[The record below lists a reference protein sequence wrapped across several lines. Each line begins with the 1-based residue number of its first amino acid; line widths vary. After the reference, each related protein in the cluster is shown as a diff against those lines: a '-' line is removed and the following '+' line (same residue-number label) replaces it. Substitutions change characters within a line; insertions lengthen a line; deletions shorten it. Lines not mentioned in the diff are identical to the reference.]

1 MKDNDPKTETPVSL
15 EVLTPSSL
23 GELERAHIDSQVSTA
38 HAYPR
43 SLAIFQKRALEMVT
57 LDEET
62 AESCIYSRPVGKQ
75 KNEQTGQWEMKFAEG
90 NSVRLSEIVAACYGN
105 IRVSCR
111 VVEQTERF
119 VKCEGVAHDLESN
132 YAAKSEVMEST
143 LTRDGQPFSERMRI
157 VVAKACLSK
166 ARRDALFQVVPKAL
180 CKKISDAAKKVAT
193 GDETTLENRRKRVGE
208 WLKSINID
216 DARLFAT
223 LGVNGWAEI
232 GLKEIETL
240 TGLKTAMKD
249 GDTTKDEAFPP
260 VIKQGAAAGVTKP
273 EVFAAGSGNPTA
285 TTPATENITFPN
297 PGEEIQRRCKTDGVT
312 EAQVFAYAKEVKLAK
327 KEQTELPQLSNEKL
341 NGILAAWVASL
352 PRMRL
357 MKVD

>member
-1 MKDNDPKTETPVSL
+1 MNDKPDTEQPASL
-15 EVLTPSSL
+15 EVLTPSAL
-23 GELERAHIDSQVSTA
+23 GTLERAHIDSQVATA

-43 SLAIFQKRALEMVT
+43 SLAKFQQRALEMVT

-75 KNEQTGQWEMKFAEG
+75 QNIATGAWEMKFAEG

-119 VKCEGVAHDLESN
+119 VKCEGLAHDLESN

-208 WLKSINID
+208 WLKSIGID
-216 DARLFAT
+216 DARLFVT
-223 LGVNGWAEI
+223 LGVKGWSEI
-232 GLKEIETL
+232 GLEQIETL

-260 VIKQGAAAGVTKP
+260 IIKQGSAATKP
-273 EVFAAGSGNPTA
+273 EVFTAGQGATP
-285 TTPATENITFPN
+285 TTPASTYFEKPY
-297 PGEEIQRRCKTDGVT
+297 EEILRRCGVDAVT
-312 EAQVFAYAKEVKLAK
+312 ELQVYAYAKTIDKMVGPKI
-327 KEQTELPQLSNEKL
+327 EQLNQLSDGKL
-341 NGILAAWVASL
+341 NSLIGAWPAVSDFARKN
-352 PRMRL
+352 P
-357 MKVD
+357 